1 MQSRGEVMAHAKT
14 REGDLVD
21 ARLLR
26 VSVRLQVALLAPQ
39 QSLIAQGYEL
49 ARREVHAQKNDVPRA
64 RRVASTG
71 VGLSPRLPP
80 Q

>member
-1 MQSRGEVMAHAKT
+1 MAHAKT

-49 ARREVHAQKNDVPRA
+49 ARREVGTRKRTMCRARAAWPPRA
-64 RRVASTG
+64 SA
-71 VGLSPRLPP
+71 
-80 Q
+80 